1 MIRIG
6 KYKYLIDLNEG
17 ANLDS
22 VNSFFI
28 LEFEYDNKFYVGWTG
43 ETRACSVKSKIES
56 LIYNTFRKSNWPTK
70 NNPELAK
77 AIIES
82 KYITVSTE
90 EIKDGRD
97 LISIYSRMY
106 ELIDEYKAYS
116 PYGHNIINSLNKCVA
131 EKAIIP
137 GYAAKWDIPDT
148 IYRSGTNSVRSYP
161 HRAVY
166 QYKQISENVYKFY
179 KKWGSIREYINSV
192 APMKI
197 NPSAIYMCCNGQR
210 RIAYGDIWRFDN
222 TEEIIEI
229 VPDMRKMSTRN
240 IEKEVENRMA
250 KFKAR
255 IAKIQHKIE
264 TGKSKILG

>member
-1 MIRIG
+1 MMRIG
-6 KYKYLIDLNEG
+6 KYKYLIDLNKDADLESIN
-17 ANLDS
+17 A
-22 VNSFFI
+22 FFI
-28 LEFEYDNKFYVGWTG
+28 LEFEYDNKFYIGWTG
-43 ETRACSVKSKIES
+43 ETRVRSVKSRIES
-56 LIYNTFRKSNWPTK
+56 LIYNTFRNANWPAK

-77 AIIES
+77 AIMES

-90 EIKDGRD
+90 EIKSNSD

-148 IYRSGTNSVRSYP
+148 IYRSHANNARSYP

-179 KKWGSIREYINSV
+179 KKWNSIREYISSV

-229 VPDMRKMSTRN
+229 APDMRKIATKN
-240 IEKEVENRMA
+240 IEKETENRVA
-250 KFKAR
+250 KFKAK
-255 IAKIQHKIE
+255 IAKIQNKIE